1 VFRLDDRL
9 LGSLMVPRAH
19 IVALDANLSWA
30 ENARRIEESDH
41 SRYPVVRRGLHEILG
56 IVTAR
61 QLLVT
66 SLKGQTPDLATTKLQ
81 VPVFVPESLTGM
93 ELLDNFRASG
103 THLAFVVDE
112 YGEVLGIVTLTD
124 LLEAI
129 TGEFKP
135 HREEDAWALR
145 RDDGS
150 WLLDGLIPVP
160 ELKDR
165 LELKSVPEEGTDKYH
180 TLSGLMMLL
189 LGKLP
194 HTGDKAYWE
203 GWRLEIVDMDGRRI
217 DKVLAAKAQPNDT
230 AWNKITPS

>member
-1 VFRLDDRL
+1 
-9 LGSLMVPRAH
+9 VPAS
-19 IVALDANLSWA
+19 VTG
-30 ENARRIEESDH
+30 IELRD
-41 SRYPVVRRGLHEILG
+41 YV
-56 IVTAR
+56 
-61 QLLVT
+61 
-66 SLKGQTPDLATTKLQ
+66 
-81 VPVFVPESLTGM
+81 
-93 ELLDNFRASG
+93 RASG
-103 THLAFVVDE
+103 TLLAFVVAE

-217 DKVLAAKAQPNDT
+217 DKVLAAKAQPNDA